1 MLLLLLLI
9 IITMIIIMMILITIT
24 IVIISLI
31 MIIIGAPMKL
41 VVNVLQVQ
49 HHIPWSARVE
59 HGGISDAGLDASG
72 HLERLIIQ

>member
-1 MLLLLLLI
+1 MIIMIVLI
-9 IITMIIIMMILITIT
+9 IIM
-24 IVIISLI
+24 IVIMII

-49 HHIPWSARVE
+49 HHIPWGARVE

>member
-41 VVNVLQVQ
+41 VVNVLQEQ

-72 HLERLIIQ
+72 HLEILIIQ